1 MGMDS
6 MRAQALQG
14 ARQDFYGQMSSGGQ
28 GDADLYDNYSRY
40 NNPPRPKT
48 GYKMQQRPHDNT
60 HYLDDPNDYDWFE
73 WFVLI
78 LIACVFYLMFFSEN
92 MAMHGIFIFFYGIGK
107 ARKHGIFR
115 VALIALRHLKRNFYT
130 GPFGK
135 FFF

>member
-1 MGMDS
+1 LSPDGYHQYYDDEDNNDLEFLDDDDARDDMENKIAMALHSQEYARQMGMDS

-60 HYLDDPNDYDWFE
+60 HYLDDPNDYD
-73 WFVLI
+73 
-78 LIACVFYLMFFSEN
+78 
-92 MAMHGIFIFFYGIGK
+92 
-107 ARKHGIFR
+107 
-115 VALIALRHLKRNFYT
+115 
-130 GPFGK
+130 
-135 FFF
+135 